1 LGVSNVLEGGVRRA
15 GNRIRVTAQLISAAD
30 GAHLWSERYDRD
42 LTDDFAIQDEIGQAI
57 SEALKVRL
65 APHTQ
70 TVNIEAYQN
79 YLKGRHCFVRFTPE
93 SVAKAKE
100 CFEQALAIDPRYA
113 PAYSGLAL
121 FYYVLASLSIRPISD
136 VSFLAKSAA
145 EKALAIDSANSESH
159 SVLGMMAAIFDYD
172 WKLAE
177 EHFRKAMA
185 TEPSR
190 PWCDFATPLAICFRW
205 DEYLRRW
212 NKAG

>member
-1 LGVSNVLEGGVRRA
+1 
-15 GNRIRVTAQLISAAD
+15 
-30 GAHLWSERYDRD
+30 
-42 LTDDFAIQDEIGQAI
+42 
-57 SEALKVRL
+57 
-65 APHTQ
+65 
-70 TVNIEAYQN
+70 VNIEAYQN

-121 FYYVLASLSIRPISD
+121 FYYVLASLTIRPISD
-136 VSFLAKSAA
+136 VSPLAKSAA

-212 NKAG
+212 NKTGWRWRPIPFPWFST